1 MYFNFVKI
9 KNLLNFYKNEFQK
22 FIYLSNKKLAKILP
36 AILLSLFCFRLHIPL
51 VLVVINTDPGTLE
64 Y

>member
-1 MYFNFVKI
+1 MNS
-9 KNLLNFYKNEFQK
+9 KNLYIYQK
-22 FIYLSNKKLAKILP
+22 KKLAKILP
-36 AILLSLFCFRLHIPL
+36 AILLSLFCFTFHIPL